1 MEIDNLKERSVQSIS
16 NSLHSLAKNI
26 LNSIDKTLLNEKR
39 YTIDRF
45 ENDVA
50 VCEEKSTQK
59 MVDIP
64 ISLLPQNVK
73 EQDILSFIDGIYT
86 INLQATNLAKE
97 NILDKTKESFK
108 N

>member
-1 MEIDNLKERSVQSIS
+1 MEIENLKECSVQSIS
-16 NSLHSLAKNI
+16 NSLHSLAKNV

-45 ENDVA
+45 ENDFA
-50 VCEEKSTQK
+50 VCEENSTQK

-73 EQDILSFIDGIYT
+73 EQDILSFIDGVYT
-86 INLQATNLAKE
+86 INLQATNLAKDK
-97 NILDKTKESFK
+97 ILDKTKEAFK